1 MLKWYQKNSPLQTVA
16 DLDAAADAGESTEN
30 IYIPGNTTPPA
41 VVLREGYSS
50 SNTTYPRTYATYE
63 AQMKL
68 NDDIDN
74 NKSGY
79 LGVETMTLQDFYNAG
94 GYFFVEDYGQQLKEL
109 DAAYDRTLPGYGVQG
124 EQMAQGGLTGSG
136 YGDYMA
142 GKAYTARAQG
152 QAAARERYNQSR
164 RSFLAAYN
172 QYRQNM
178 AEQRRQNLLQT
189 VQSAYA
195 AGQSE
200 EMYAHYAKAVGIPQ
214 EDIERGMMA
223 LRALY
228 NGYKPGEGLTAEEEQ
243 QIADSPYGVTDEQMT
258 TVDGLYQQIIGGID
272 GMTDED
278 GNTVVAQYPTLDAA
292 LAALKGSYKDPEGK
306 ILAAARQK
314 VLDTVTTNIT
324 STLSQPNGFVSKT
337 TLDRYADYGI
347 FGEEGEN
354 SQEYKS
360 LLGKIQE
367 KNYKQIVQTT
377 EDETLDAYIKTLSA
391 YGYDPEQITEDNA
404 EALMSDLVET
414 LYVNDDIDKNDYNQ
428 YFYQKNERYF
438 EGIEGQDDF
447 ARWCDSL
454 MEDKDRMGEYF
465 EEILSKM
472 IVYTTTKKKLFRG
485 DTTYLNVR
493 LDNGNEIEYRLDPVG
508 SSKNNKIKESTSG
521 AEIGDVISHNGDI
534 YIFTGEKDTWTK
546 THLAVT
552 STYEYAPDKEIIL
565 QLIENQN
572 RAKSQTK
579 DTKDEEKK
587 STWKKDDITS
597 IKGKVDI
604 G

>member
-63 AQMKL
+63 AQMQL

-258 TVDGLYQQIIGGID
+258 TVDGLYQQIIGGIN

-324 STLSQPNGFVSKT
+324 STLSQPNGFVSKA

-347 FGEEGEN
+347 FGEEGRN
-354 SQEYKS
+354 SEQYQS
-360 LLGKIQE
+360 LFAQAQE
-367 KNYKQIVQTT
+367 KTYNQLMQTMQNG
-377 EDETLDAYIKTLSA
+377 DIDSYLQALSA
-391 YGYDPEQITEDNA
+391 FGAFSEELDESNA
-404 EALMSDLVET
+404 DEALHNTIET
-414 LYVNDDIDKNDYNQ
+414 LYQNGDISEK
-428 YFYQKNERYF
+428 QKSDIYIAENRR
-438 EGIEGQDDF
+438 DF
-447 ARWCDSL
+447 ALVS
-454 MEDKDRMGEYF
+454 EKDEF
-465 EEILSKM
+465 ETLVYELKDEGFSESEILS
-472 IVYTTTKKKLFRG
+472 
-485 DTTYLNVR
+485 YLDGAEVSVGKR
-493 LDNGNEIEYRLDPVG
+493 QDILLLTLENGSQIEYKIQYNTVHGGTKRNREILKQLEK
-508 SSKNNKIKESTSG
+508 SKAQNTSRFAVIDGNLYVYKKPRIGKGYWEKGDIFVYGEDGDRVKLIEKVLMDKIGEKSYQPGYTSG
-521 AEIGDVISHNGDI
+521 AS
-534 YIFTGEKDTWTK
+534 
-546 THLAVT
+546 
-552 STYEYAPDKEIIL
+552 
-565 QLIENQN
+565 
-572 RAKSQTK
+572 
-579 DTKDEEKK
+579 
-587 STWKKDDITS
+587 
-597 IKGKVDI
+597 KGV
-604 G
+604 GG

>member
-94 GYFFVEDYGQQLKEL
+94 GYFFVEDYGQQLKEI

-152 QAAARERYNQSR
+152 QAAARESYNQSR

-228 NGYKPGEGLTAEEEQ
+228 NGYTPGQGLTAEEEQ

-278 GNTVVAQYPTLDAA
+278 GMTVVAQYPTLDAA
-292 LAALKGSYKDPEGK
+292 LAALKGSYKDPDGK
-306 ILAAARQK
+306 ILEAAKQK

-324 STLSQPNGFVSKT
+324 STLSQTNGYVSKA

-347 FGEEGEN
+347 FGEEGRN
-354 SQEYKS
+354 SEQYKT
-360 LLGKIQE
+360 LLAQAQE
-367 KNYKQIVQTT
+367 KTYNQIIQTMNNG
-377 EDETLDAYIKTLSA
+377 DIDSYLQTLSA
-391 YGYDPEQITEDNA
+391 FGAFSEELDENNAGAALQNVVESLYKNGDISKEQ
-404 EALMSDLVET
+404 
-414 LYVNDDIDKNDYNQ
+414 
-428 YFYQKNERYF
+428 YQKSLQEEEKLFISEAMNSEDLETAITTAFLERDKLGDLDNVYA
-438 EGIEGQDDF
+438 DLTL
-447 ARWCDSL
+447 SL
-454 MEDKDRMGEYF
+454 
-465 EEILSKM
+465 
-472 IVYTTTKKKLFRG
+472 TKKKKGIIISNGTTEYIINPYPGGKNGTARKLDRTNLSNKTWMVYTDGNLYMYSEENGWEVKYVHFRTDLAERWESKG
-485 DTTYLNVR
+485 QKNIRDAMENLLAEKISLLDFGVAFLPNV
-493 LDNGNEIEYRLDPVG
+493 
-508 SSKNNKIKESTSG
+508 K
-521 AEIGDVISHNGDI
+521 
-534 YIFTGEKDTWTK
+534 
-546 THLAVT
+546 
-552 STYEYAPDKEIIL
+552 
-565 QLIENQN
+565 
-572 RAKSQTK
+572 
-579 DTKDEEKK
+579 
-587 STWKKDDITS
+587 
-597 IKGKVDI
+597 
-604 G
+604 